1 MMNRR
6 KVGMLSV
13 IGLSAAIMAAT
24 ATNVFADTQSPLP
37 KAHSAAPS
45 TEQIA
50 DSMASDM
57 AKKLHLNAATEKK
70 VAKLF
75 KTDGEDIRQLQM
87 KLSEKRHELN
97 SLSPNDKGY
106 MKKVDKLA
114 SESGNITEKLTIEYA
129 KSRADLYALLTPKQI
144 DTLENYGKQ
153 APKAPKES

>member
-6 KVGMLSV
+6 KVGILGV
-13 IGLSAAIMAAT
+13 IGLSAAIMAGT
-24 ATNVFADTQSPLP
+24 ATSVLADTQKPLP
-37 KAHSAAPS
+37 KAHNAAPT

-57 AKKLHLNAATEKK
+57 AKKLNLNAATEKK
-70 VAKLF
+70 VAHLF
-75 KTDGEDIRQLQM
+75 KTDGQDIRQLQM

-144 DTLENYGKQ
+144 KILENYGKQ
-153 APKAPKES
+153 APNSAKQS